1 MDPLLLLM
9 QEDAA
14 QELAA
19 AAMNLAVTV
28 ELLGAAHAVA
38 AKSGGQGAAELL
50 AAIDAMTAVRD
61 SLHGHAATL
70 SNAGRFGTVAAY
82 GDSR

>member
-1 MDPLLLLM
+1 MDPLLLLL

-14 QELAA
+14 HELAA
-19 AAMNLAVTV
+19 AATNLAVTV
-28 ELLGAAHAVA
+28 ELLSAAHAVA
-38 AKSGGQGAAELL
+38 AGSGDPGAAELL

-70 SNAGRFGTVAAY
+70 SNAGRFGTVAVRGAS
-82 GDSR
+82 G